1 MEHTNTVASLCMHL
15 TYFVQWMHKNVTLMW
30 YTCKSITEIT
40 QVLPQNPNYFNR
52 SIFTYFIT
60 CKAMYNNIIY
70 RYRIIKVKH
79 MEQLCTADSA
89 VYTVMEISDHTVGSF
104 NTMRFLHISTLA
116 LSALCE
122 WCKELLECLG
132 SIMFSPPNITEHPL
146 FTSKHSDPFIFTLFC
161 WVKMA
166 SARSRKF
173 VCRRN
178 FGQNMP
184 WYTILTDQVM
194 CWVTVMTTI
203 MLTMKNIVIWA
214 WDWKKNVWLVTQ
226 KRGSTSNEA
235 TMIKVT
241 FMQLGGRGGL
251 VTWQKTL
258 FKI

>member
-1 MEHTNTVASLCMHL
+1 
-15 TYFVQWMHKNVTLMW
+15 MW

-122 WCKELLECLG
+122 
-132 SIMFSPPNITEHPL
+132 
-146 FTSKHSDPFIFTLFC
+146 
-161 WVKMA
+161 
-166 SARSRKF
+166 
-173 VCRRN
+173 
-178 FGQNMP
+178 
-184 WYTILTDQVM
+184 
-194 CWVTVMTTI
+194 
-203 MLTMKNIVIWA
+203 
-214 WDWKKNVWLVTQ
+214 
-226 KRGSTSNEA
+226 
-235 TMIKVT
+235 
-241 FMQLGGRGGL
+241 
-251 VTWQKTL
+251 
-258 FKI
+258 